1 MKLKTKREI
10 KKELEYARIPLVNVL
25 DTPRYDEALIKYLK
39 DTIDW
44 LDSLDDDDVSV

>member
-25 DTPRYDEALIKYLK
+25 DTPRSDEALIQYLK
-39 DTIDW
+39 DTIAW